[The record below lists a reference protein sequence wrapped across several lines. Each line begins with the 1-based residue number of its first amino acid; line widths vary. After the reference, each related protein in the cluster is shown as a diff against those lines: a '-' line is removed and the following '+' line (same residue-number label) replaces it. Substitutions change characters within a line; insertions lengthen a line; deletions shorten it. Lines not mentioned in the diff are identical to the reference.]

1 MHRHLRFWVV
11 GTQVRPKFWSY
22 MSYRTKP
29 FETACCGSARA
40 GKSSLERSDIKENT
54 EMEVWEYI
62 FFYSL
67 SAHSPSCKRIR
78 TPYHLAGRDDHDRD
92 VRTGPELQG
101 DCGPLHLASLSFP
114 SLCNTWSL
122 HAFGGIL
129 QVSFGGILPVSLA
142 EKGKLDNS
150 SFTW

>member
-62 FFYSL
+62 FFIHYQ
-67 SAHSPSCKRIR
+67 HIR
-78 TPYHLAGRDDHDRD
+78 
-92 VRTGPELQG
+92 
-101 DCGPLHLASLSFP
+101 
-114 SLCNTWSL
+114 
-122 HAFGGIL
+122 
-129 QVSFGGILPVSLA
+129 LPVSVSGHLIILLGATTMTVTSALA
-142 EKGKLDNS
+142 QSCKVTAAPCISPLCLSPPFVTLGPYMLLAGFSKSRLAG
-150 SFTW
+150 SFQSQYHLNQHVKTFDQF